1 MAILH
6 DSLPF
11 KVWMDPRLT
20 RLPGILPMDPADWL
34 RVDEAYAGQMAERAR
49 LIASE
54 PGAVIGALPG
64 SEPAVAELAE
74 AVEARLP
81 GLGFTRAGAAWRCP
95 DGRLV
100 ADGGSAL
107 ARLGQLVQEDL
118 CVMEAGPEGHHVLTA
133 AVLCFPASWTLA
145 EKLGRGLPG
154 IHRPVEV
161 YDDGLAARVQ
171 RLFDAVR
178 VEQPLW
184 RANVLDYVDPSLYQP
199 RSEANRREKPQGRR
213 GFIRSERQ
221 GLMRLPRTQAV
232 IFSIHT
238 YVVARETL
246 TAEEEAAFSARPR

>member
-20 RLPGILPMDPADWL
+20 RLPGILPMDPEDWL

-49 LIASE
+49 LIAGE
-54 PGAVIGALPG
+54 PGAVTGALPG

-81 GLGFTRAGAAWRCP
+81 GLGFAREGAAWRCP

-100 ADGGSAL
+100 ADGGPVL

-133 AVLCFPASWTLA
+133 AVLCFPASWTLV

-154 IHRPVEV
+154 IHRPVSV
-161 YDDGLAARVQ
+161 YDEGLAARVQ

-178 VEQPLW
+178 VGQPLW

-199 RSEANRREKPQGRR
+199 RSEANRREKPEGPR

-238 YVVARETL
+238 YVVAREML